1 MSTPEMPSV
10 ASGDEDRLW
19 GELAERIDAFLSA
32 WAERPE
38 PPALDDY
45 LDELPRPWRRMML
58 GELAK
63 VDMEQRLHTAAASW
77 RVEDYVERWPELAKA
92 GGPPADL
99 IYEEYLIRR
108 RLGEDVP
115 PEEYFDRFASQADE
129 LRRLMGLE
137 DPVVTTSLYTAQRP
151 DDFQPGQRIDEF
163 ELLTVLG
170 KGAFASVFL
179 ARQTSLER
187 LVAIKISAD
196 RGAEPKTLAQLDHPN
211 IVRVYDQRVLQGR
224 KLRMLYMQY
233 VAGGTLEHV
242 IERTRDLPAAERNGR
257 SFLAAVDRA
266 LDARGESP
274 PAESS
279 VRETLAEADWS
290 EVVCRVGIGLAAA
303 LDYANR
309 RGVLHRD
316 LKPANVMLSAEGTS
330 KLVDF
335 NISCCSGVEGAS
347 PAAYFGGSLAYMSP
361 EQLEACN
368 VRHERT
374 PDDLD
379 ARSDIYALGVVLW
392 ELLTGERPFGR
403 ETLADDWVATLEQM
417 TGRRR
422 LGIGPSALARIPADC
437 PVELRDVLLT
447 CLEPEAARRFTS
459 AGQLERQLR
468 RCLDREATS
477 LLAAP
482 TSRFKRLLAGWP
494 LAALVAAIF
503 VPNLVAAVFNERY
516 NTELIPPLRT
526 VEAEF
531 WIVKAAING
540 IGFPL
545 GIAILVWR
553 AWPVRRALG
562 NLTRRSSGR
571 RTRRPGCAPLPG
583 PGTLGRRGLD
593 DRMVRRRIHLPLCH
607 GRPWCRHGRRR
618 LRTLHLFA
626 VALRTRGRQ
635 LSVLARHGA
644 LGRSFLSPA
653 AGPRGHH
660 ARRVA
665 DDGAPAAGQLDL
677 PRVGRRC
684 AAVGDDAAARV
695 RLCRNDDR
703 PHRPRD
709 HDGGQRRR
717 SGWLSAAAAHRP
729 QPARKSRR
737 PAAPGRHRRPLRT
750 AQVVSGTSLGN
761 VGDSPRPVAN
771 R

>member
-77 RVEDYVERWPELAKA
+77 RVEDYVERWPELAEA

-115 PEEYFDRFASQADE
+115 PEEYFDRFTSQADE
-129 LRRLMGLE
+129 LRRLMGLA

-242 IERTRDLPAAERNGR
+242 IERTRDLPAMERNGR

-290 EVVCRVGIGLAAA
+290 EVVCRVGIRLAAA
-303 LDYANR
+303 LDYAHR

-562 NLTRRSSGR
+562 NLTRADHPAAERASPR
-571 RTRRPGCAPLPG
+571 L
-583 PGTLGRRGLD
+583 
-593 DRMVRRRIHLPLCH
+593 RRRCL
-607 GRPWCRHGRRR
+607 
-618 LRTLHLFA
+618 
-626 VALRTRGRQ
+626 
-635 LSVLARHGA
+635 A
-644 LGRSFLSPA
+644 LGHWAAVVSMTEWFA
-653 AGPRGHH
+653 AGFIYPFAMDALG
-660 ARRVA
+660 A
-665 DDGAPAAGQLDL
+665 DM
-677 PRVGRRC
+677 
-684 AAVGDDAAARV
+684 AVGDYAHFIFSLLLCGLVAGSYPYLLATALSVEVFYPLLLGREAITREESRTMVRLQRANWIYLVLAAAVPLLGMTLLLGFVFVETTIDRTARV
-695 RLCRNDDR
+695 IMMVVSAGGLAGFLLLLPIARSLQGSLAALLRLAAIDDR
-703 PHRPRD
+703 
-709 HDGGQRRR
+709 
-717 SGWLSAAAAHRP
+717 SE
-729 QPARKSRR
+729 
-737 PAAPGRHRRPLRT
+737 RHK
-750 AQVVSGTSLGN
+750 
-761 VGDSPRPVAN
+761 
-771 R
+771 